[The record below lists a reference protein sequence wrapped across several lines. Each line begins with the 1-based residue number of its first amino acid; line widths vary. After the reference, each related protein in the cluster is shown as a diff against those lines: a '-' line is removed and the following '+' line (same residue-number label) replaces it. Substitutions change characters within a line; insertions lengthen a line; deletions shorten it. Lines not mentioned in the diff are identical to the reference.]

1 MKKIRCE
8 WYLKWGMLFF
18 YKHIEN
24 IINMEKKVIQKGK
37 TRHANVRQKYTEGVK
52 QKEQRKEG
60 NQKKKQHLSTF
71 TWLLANR
78 QNQSKTQYS
87 LLYDA

>member
-37 TRHANVRQKYTEGVK
+37 TRHADV
-52 QKEQRKEG
+52 
-60 NQKKKQHLSTF
+60 H
-71 TWLLANR
+71 
-78 QNQSKTQYS
+78 
-87 LLYDA
+87 